1 MRACAKKRAYVA
13 KGLVLKKVVHKM
25 RMLRIHRD
33 GRAETLQDDVIEEQR
48 IAFYLNGTK
57 LLSVMS
63 LPHHQDAH
71 LVGFLLNEGV
81 LESVNDI
88 ISLEIAK
95 DGLSVYMQAKIKESK
110 LAHLHKEKTLT
121 TGCCVGVSANF
132 DGEITQKFIA
142 STMRVSVDRI
152 FKLIDEF
159 NAPSELF
166 SQTGCVHKA
175 MLVCEKTLICE
186 DVGRHNAID
195 KVIGMARLEHLSLQ
209 DSILIVSGRL
219 SMEMVIKAAMS
230 DIPMVISRAA
240 TTHLGIKSAQ
250 LLGVSLVGFARGDTL
265 NLYTHTSRIV
275 C

>member
-1 MRACAKKRAYVA
+1 MYVA

-63 LPHHQDAH
+63 LPYHQDAH

-142 STMRVSVDRI
+142 STMRVSADRI
-152 FKLIDEF
+152 FELIDEF